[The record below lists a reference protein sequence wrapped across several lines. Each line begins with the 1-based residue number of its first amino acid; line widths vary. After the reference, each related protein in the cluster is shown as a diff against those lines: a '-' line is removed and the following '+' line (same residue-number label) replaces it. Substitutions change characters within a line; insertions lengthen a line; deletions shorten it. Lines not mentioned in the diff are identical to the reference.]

1 MGKKYSKDDLWKKSI
16 PGPGQCTIFIIL
28 DESINTINEK
38 GNYFISKFKNS
49 KVPSISLLK
58 RKDLNQNNY
67 PGPGKY

>member
-1 MGKKYSKDDLWKKSI
+1 MIYGKNQFLV
-16 PGPGQCTIFIIL
+16 QVNVQIFLIL

-67 PGPGKY
+67 PGPGNY

>member
-1 MGKKYSKDDLWKKSI
+1 MIYGKNPFLVQVNVQKFL
-16 PGPGQCTIFIIL
+16 IL